1 MDRAEE
7 QKAFQEPIKVI
18 LGGVER
24 DVKPLVIKY
33 SRPWRKKVIDI
44 ISTLPKYA
52 QADTNKPEEFAEAV
66 KVLLVESQDDIIDLF
81 FEYARELPREEI
93 EDVATESEI
102 AVAFEVVLSLAFPLS
117 ETLPAMMT
125 GSGSRLGKG

>member
-1 MDRAEE
+1 MDRTEE

-18 LGGVER
+18 LGGQEY

-33 SRPWRKKVIDI
+33 SRPWRKKVIDL

-52 QADTNKPEEFAEAV
+52 AVDTNKPDEFAEAI
-66 KVLLVESQDDIIDLF
+66 KVLMVESQDSIIDLF
-81 FEYARELPREEI
+81 FEYAMDLPREEI
-93 EDVATESEI
+93 EEVATESEVAI
-102 AVAFEVVLSLAFPLS
+102 AFQGVMALAFPLS

-125 GSGSRLGKG
+125 PSKPQSAKA

>member
-1 MDRAEE
+1 MDRTEE

-18 LGGVER
+18 LGGQEY

-33 SRPWRKKVIDI
+33 SRPWRKKVIDL

-52 QADTNKPEEFAEAV
+52 AVDTNKPDEFAEAI
-66 KVLLVESQDDIIDLF
+66 KVLMVESQDSIIDLF
-81 FEYARELPREEI
+81 FEYAMDLPRGEI
-93 EDVATESEI
+93 EEVATESEVAI
-102 AVAFEVVLSLAFPLS
+102 AFQGVMALAFPLS

-125 GSGSRLGKG
+125 PPQSEKD

>member
-1 MDRAEE
+1 MDRTEE

-18 LGGVER
+18 LGGQEY

-33 SRPWRKKVIDI
+33 SRPWRKKVIDL

-52 QADTNKPEEFAEAV
+52 AVDTNKPDEFAEAI
-66 KVLLVESQDDIIDLF
+66 KVLMVESQDSIIDLF
-81 FEYARELPREEI
+81 FEYAMDLPREEI
-93 EDVATESEI
+93 EEVATESEVAI
-102 AVAFEVVLSLAFPLS
+102 AFQGVMALAFPLS

-125 GSGSRLGKG
+125 PPQSEKD

>member
-1 MDRAEE
+1 MDRTEE

-18 LGGVER
+18 LGGQEY

-33 SRPWRKKVIDI
+33 SRPWRKRVIDL

-52 QADTNKPEEFAEAV
+52 AVDTNKPDEFAEAI
-66 KVLLVESQDDIIDLF
+66 KVLMVESQDSIIDLF
-81 FEYARELPREEI
+81 FEYAMDLPREEI
-93 EDVATESEI
+93 EEVATESEVAI
-102 AVAFEVVLSLAFPLS
+102 AFQGVMALAFPLS

-125 GSGSRLGKG
+125 PPQSEKD

>member
-1 MDRAEE
+1 MDRTEE

-102 AVAFEVVLSLAFPLS
+102 AVAFEVVLNLAFPLS

-125 GSGSRLGKG
+125 PPQSEKD